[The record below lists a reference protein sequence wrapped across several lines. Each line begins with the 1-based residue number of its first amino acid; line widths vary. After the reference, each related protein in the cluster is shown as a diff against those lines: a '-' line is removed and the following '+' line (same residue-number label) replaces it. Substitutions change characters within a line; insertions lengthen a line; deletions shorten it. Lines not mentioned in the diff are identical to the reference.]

1 MSETLTPPGEAELF
15 AHDFGPWT
23 QTVERVA
30 RALAENAV
38 QRDRQGGTAYAQR
51 QLLRESG
58 LLTLLIPEA
67 YGGQGASWPLIL
79 RIVRRLAAADSS
91 IAHLFA
97 FQHLQVATVLLFGT
111 PAQQAHLLTRTVIE
125 RWFWGNATNDRDT
138 RLQFAPRGDGHQLQ
152 GPRFFCSGS
161 VDAQA
166 LIVNVPHP
174 ALDGARLFL
183 AVPADRPGVGIGQ
196 DWDAFGQRQTD
207 SGSVVFE
214 GTPVEPGDRLGWPDA
229 QQAPLPRGP
238 RHSLRSCLAQAILT
252 EIYLGNTEGALA
264 AAREHITERARPWPA
279 SHAETAA
286 QDSTIQLR
294 FGQHWIAYRGAR
306 RLADH
311 AALGLQ
317 QAWQR
322 GDALTAAERAALALE
337 IAEARTA
344 SAQAGLEVTSGL
356 FDQMGANATAH
367 GLGLDRYWRNIR
379 VHSLHDPL
387 DLKRQALGQWLLRGE
402 VPQPSGFS

>member
-1 MSETLTPPGEAELF
+1 MSQTITPPGERDLF
-15 AHDFGPWT
+15 DRDYGPWT
-23 QTVERVA
+23 QVVEAVA
-30 RALAENAV
+30 QALAENAA
-38 QRDRQGGTAYAQR
+38 QRDKQGGTAYAQR
-51 QLLRESG
+51 ELLRESG

-67 YGGQGASWPLIL
+67 LGGQGAPWPLIL

-91 IAHLFA
+91 VAHLFA
-97 FQHLQVATVLLFGT
+97 FQHLQVATLLLFGT
-111 PAQQAHLLTRTVIE
+111 PAQQARLLARTVTQ

-138 RLQFAPRGDGHQLQ
+138 RLQFEATDHGHRLE

-174 ALDGARLFL
+174 ALEGARLFL
-183 AVPADRPGVGIGQ
+183 ALPADRAGLRIGQ

-207 SGSVVFE
+207 SGSVFFE
-214 GTPVEPGDRLGWPDA
+214 GTPVEPEDRLGWPDA
-229 QQAPLPRGP
+229 RQAPLPRRP
-238 RHSLRSCLAQAILT
+238 WHSLRSCLAQAILT
-252 EIYLGNTEGALA
+252 EIYLGNTEGALS
-264 AAREHITERARPWPA
+264 AAREHITWRARPWPGSPA
-279 SHAETAA
+279 QTAA

-322 GDALTAAERAALALE
+322 GEALTAAERAAVALE

-356 FDQMGANATAH
+356 FDQMGANATAN

-402 VPQPSGFS
+402 APSPSGFS